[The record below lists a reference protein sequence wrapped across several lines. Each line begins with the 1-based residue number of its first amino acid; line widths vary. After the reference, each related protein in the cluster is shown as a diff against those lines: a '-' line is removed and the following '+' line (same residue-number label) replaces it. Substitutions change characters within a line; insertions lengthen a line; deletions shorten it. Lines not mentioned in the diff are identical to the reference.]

1 MKVQKKKEWFNMKS
15 YIAEYEQKL
24 IKEIEN
30 GKFFS
35 LKTLRKV
42 IELDSLI
49 KTYK

>member
-1 MKVQKKKEWFNMKS
+1 MKN
-15 YIAEYEQKL
+15 YIAEYEAKL
-24 IKEIEN
+24 MKEISH

-49 KTYK
+49 KTYNK